1 MTQRQQ
7 MSAGLNSLV
16 SDLGN
21 QHQEAADAT
30 AALNGSI
37 SGLAGALA
45 QAQVAVTE
53 TASNARGVV
62 SDAGN
67 HDDLLLATLK
77 LQHETPPVAAQKT
90 AQEVKAHPSP
100 TRCARVWGCAGLRSS
115 ASRFGVVITTA
126 HRSAISPYDGSG
138 GSAICK
144 QPRWCADNQGETRQ
158 SAAESLQ
165 VSGSSLRRASE
176 IRTSR
181 RRWEQ
186 VSPVVPC
193 RGAGV
198 TRNKH
203 REFNLCEPCYLQ
215 DVHRVAC
222 LIGTESLAALL

>member
-16 SDLGN
+16 ADLGN
-21 QHQEAADAT
+21 QHQEAAGAT

-37 SGLAGALA
+37 SGLARALA
-45 QAQVAVTE
+45 QAQVVVTE
-53 TASNARGVV
+53 TASNARRVV
-62 SDAGN
+62 SDDRN

-90 AQEVKAHPSP
+90 AQEVKAQPSP

-144 QPRWCADNQGETRQ
+144 QPRWCPDNQGETRQ

-165 VSGSSLRRASE
+165 VSGSSLHRASD

-181 RRWEQ
+181 HRWEQ
-186 VSPVVPC
+186 ASPVLPC
-193 RGAGV
+193 RGAGA
-198 TRNKH
+198 TRSEH
-203 REFNLCEPCYLQ
+203 PEFNLCEPCYPQ
-215 DVHRVAC
+215 DVHSVAR
-222 LIGTESLAALL
+222 LIGAESRTALL